1 MWNMIKRIG
10 LILMLSI
17 LVAQVSGCT
26 SSPKEP
32 PDQVSVQLKWVH
44 SVQFAGMYLA
54 EQKGFYADE
63 NIAVTFKTGGP
74 DIDEIESVASGR
86 DDFSIVSAP
95 GVLRAASTD
104 IDITAIAVIFR
115 INPTVYFTMA
125 DSGIKTPKDFA
136 GKKVRRSPSDF
147 VLPAMMSNLGIDMDQ
162 LQAAPP
168 DLGMEAFFSGEVDV
182 WHGYL
187 TESIITARSKG
198 YKLKIFYPDNYGV
211 HVYNDIIITTGR
223 LIDENPGLVE
233 RFLRATLRGW
243 RYAIENP
250 DEAVA
255 ATLQYDDTLDKEH
268 LELVMEAQVPLIHT
282 GIDDIGWMREEV
294 WEEMYQ
300 LMLNHGIL
308 DAPLDTKTV
317 YTMDFLHKVYGGG
330 Q

>member
-17 LVAQVSGCT
+17 LVVQVAGCA

-63 NIAVTFKTGGP
+63 NIAVTFKTGSP

-86 DDFSIVSAP
+86 NIFGTVSAP
-95 GVLRAASTD
+95 GVLRAASAG

-115 INPTVYFTMA
+115 INPVVYFTMV
-125 DSGIKTPKDFA
+125 DSGIKTPEDFV
-136 GKKVRRSPSDF
+136 GKKVRRSSQDF

-162 LQAAPP
+162 LQLMPNIL
-168 DLGMEAFFSGEVDV
+168 DMEAFFNGEVDV
-182 WHGYL
+182 WLGYL
-187 TESIITARSKG
+187 TDQVITARSKG
-198 YKLKIFYPDNYGV
+198 YKLRIFYPDNYGV

-243 RYAIENP
+243 RYAVENP

-255 ATLQYDDTLDKEH
+255 TTLQYDDTLDKEH
-268 LELVMEAQVPLIHT
+268 LKLVMAAQIPLIHT
-282 GIDDIGWMREEV
+282 GVDNIGYMQVEV

-300 LMLNHGIL
+300 MMLSHGIL
-308 DAPLDTKTV
+308 EAPLDPETV
-317 YTMDFLHKVYGGG
+317 YTTDFLHKVYGVD

>member
-17 LVAQVSGCT
+17 LAFQMFGCA
-26 SSPKEP
+26 SSQTEAS
-32 PDQVSVQLKWVH
+32 DQVSVQLKWVH

-63 NIAVTFKTGGP
+63 NIAVTFEEGGP
-74 DIDEIESVASGR
+74 TVALLEGVTSGR
-86 DDFSIVSAP
+86 NDFGIVN
-95 GVLRAASTD
+95 GTEILLTVSTG
-104 IDITAIAVIFR
+104 IDIKAIAVVFR
-115 INPTVYFTMA
+115 INPSVYFTMA
-125 DSGIKTPKDFA
+125 DSGIETPEDFT
-136 GKKVRRSPSDF
+136 GKKVERGSTDF

-162 LQAAPP
+162 IQTMPP
-168 DLGMEAFFSGEVDV
+168 DLGMEAFYSGEVDIV
-182 WHGYL
+182 LGYL
-187 TESIITARSKG
+187 TNEVITARSKG

-211 HVYNDIIITTGR
+211 HVYNDIIITTAR
-223 LIDENPGLVE
+223 LIDGNPGLVE

-255 ATLQYDDTLDKEH
+255 ITLQYDDTLDKAH

-282 GIDDIGWMREEV
+282 GIDDIGYMRGEV
-294 WEEMYQ
+294 WEDMYQ
-300 LMLNHGIL
+300 MMLAQGIL
-308 DAPLDTKTV
+308 EVPLDPETA
-317 YTMDFLHKVYGGG
+317 YTMEFLHRVYGVD

>member
-1 MWNMIKRIG
+1 M
-10 LILMLSI
+10 
-17 LVAQVSGCT
+17 
-26 SSPKEP
+26 
-32 PDQVSVQLKWVH
+32 
-44 SVQFAGMYLA
+44 
-54 EQKGFYADE
+54 
-63 NIAVTFKTGGP
+63 
-74 DIDEIESVASGR
+74 
-86 DDFSIVSAP
+86 
-95 GVLRAASTD
+95 ST
-104 IDITAIAVIFR
+104 I
-115 INPTVYFTMA
+115 
-125 DSGIKTPKDFA
+125 
-136 GKKVRRSPSDF
+136 
-147 VLPAMMSNLGIDMDQ
+147 
-162 LQAAPP
+162 
-168 DLGMEAFFSGEVDV
+168 
-182 WHGYL
+182 
-187 TESIITARSKG
+187 
-198 YKLKIFYPDNYGV
+198 
-211 HVYNDIIITTGR
+211 DIIITTAR